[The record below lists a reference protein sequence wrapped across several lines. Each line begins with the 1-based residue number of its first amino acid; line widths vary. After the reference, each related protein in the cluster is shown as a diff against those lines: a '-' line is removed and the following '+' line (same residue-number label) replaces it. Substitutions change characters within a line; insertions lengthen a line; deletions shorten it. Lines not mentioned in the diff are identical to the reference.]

1 MDIYTLI
8 NLGLVLLFVL
18 TGGVFAAMEM
28 ALVSLRESQLH
39 RLKHQGRR
47 GAKVATLSR
56 DPNKFLAA
64 VQIGVTVAGFLSA
77 AYGASTLAPDV
88 VPLLETFGVPR
99 GASNTVALVG
109 MTLLIAYLSLVF
121 GELVPKR
128 FALQKAASFSL
139 ALAPPLVIFAGL
151 MRPVIWLLSVSTNTV
166 VKLLGGDPHA
176 KNERM
181 SDEELR
187 DLVGAHQGLEV
198 EERQILSGVL
208 AAADRSVTEVMRH
221 RGNVVFLTGKQLVSD
236 AIAEIHAMPYSRYPV
251 IGRSVDDVI
260 GFVHVRDL
268 FDPDSRATVT
278 TVADI
283 ARSIVFLPGSNRI
296 LPAMTQLRRSG
307 VHIAVVIDEYGGT
320 DGIVTLEDL
329 VEEFVG
335 EIRDEYDPTEAEEGT
350 LNSGTERTVNGSLNL
365 EDFSRATGIDLLD
378 GPYETVAGFVIDRL
392 GRMPVVGD
400 KVPVGAYQL
409 SVAAIE
415 GLRITRIDV
424 ISTGVAP
431 Q

>member
-8 NLGLVLLFVL
+8 NIGLVLLFVL
-18 TGGVFAAMEM
+18 IGGLFAATEM

-39 RLKHQGRR
+39 RLRQQGSR
-47 GAKVATLSR
+47 GAKVAALSR

-88 VPLLETFGVPR
+88 APLLETLGLPP
-99 GASNTVALVG
+99 GASDTLALVG
-109 MTLLIAYLSLVF
+109 MTLVIAYLSLVF

-128 FALQKAASFSL
+128 FALQKSASFSL
-139 ALAPPLVIFAGL
+139 ALAPPLVIFAAL

-166 VKLLGGDPHA
+166 VKILGGDPHA

-181 SDEELR
+181 SDDELR

-198 EERQILSGVL
+198 EERRILRGVL

-221 RGNVVFLTGKQLVSD
+221 RGDVVFLTGTQLVSD
-236 AIAEIHAMPYSRYPV
+236 AITEIHAMPYSRYPV

-268 FDPDSRATVT
+268 IHPDARSALT
-278 TVADI
+278 TVADV

-307 VHIAVVIDEYGGT
+307 VHLAVVIDEYGGT

-335 EIRDEYDPTEAEEGT
+335 EIRDEYDPAEAEEDF
-350 LNSGTERTVNGSLNL
+350 LNSGTARTVDGNLNL
-365 EDFSRATGIDLLD
+365 EDFSRTTGIELED

-392 GRMPVVGD
+392 GRMPLVGD
-400 KVPVGAYQL
+400 KVPIGAYQL
-409 SVAAIE
+409 SIAAIE

-424 ISTGVAP
+424 ISAGEAP